1 MVGFVPAGTAPP
13 PSSKPTESQPTYLVS
28 NALPQG
34 QSVDE
39 NRSLFDI
46 LQANKQKKQE
56 EFEEKLKFKNQFR
69 GLEGDEAEFLVCYP
83 QRGRKLVRRKETQKS
98 RELKVNRTVYSNL
111 SAPQRMPGSGRSK
124 KV

>member
-39 NRSLFDI
+39 NRSLYDI

-69 GLEGDEAEFLVCYP
+69 GLEGDEAEFLVCDTLF
-83 QRGRKLVRRKETQKS
+83 RMSEC
-98 RELKVNRTVYSNL
+98 ELKGNCRD
-111 SAPQRMPGSGRSK
+111 K
-124 KV
+124 KRRENGKEGGKGEEDEEETGKE